1 MSGSRSEPIDGLE
14 ARDGAATRLPS
25 DTTSA
30 AQDVLLDVRDLSVVY
45 ESAGQEAV
53 QAVDHVSFQLRKGE
67 FVGLVG
73 ESGSGKSTL
82 GYALTRLQKPPARTN
97 GGNIFFG
104 GHDIRDL
111 DEEALR
117 QQRQGGFAMVLQS
130 GMNALNPVRTIRNHF
145 IDIFKAHGHV
155 PRDRWDARM
164 KELIEKVKLP
174 TAMLARYPGELS
186 GGMRQRVSIA
196 LALSLEPQLMVFDE
210 PTTALDVLVQ
220 HAVMDTIIEL
230 QQSEGFTAI
239 LISHDL
245 GIVLEATERVL
256 VMHEGRIVEDGGSKE
271 ILRDPQDEYTQML
284 LSHYADPRAEVVSL
298 PGFPDRSQ
306 RDPSATR
313 QETTT
318 SFSTVGSRERSA
330 ARNPIVVEHLVKT
343 YPAPRRGEQ
352 PVQAVRDV
360 SFTLEPGQSLALV
373 GQSGSGKSTIAK
385 MLTGVEKPTTGTVR
399 FGDTDVAKL
408 GRRGLKD
415 LRSEVQMVFQDP
427 YAALNPLHTVEYTLS
442 RPVANYTNLRG
453 RDARKRVL
461 ELLETVGLTPV
472 EQFAQKLP
480 HQLSGGQRQ
489 RVVIAR
495 ALASDPQV
503 IIADEPVSMLDVT
516 LRAGVLA
523 LLEDLRE
530 QWGVSLLYITHDLLS
545 ARLITDDIM
554 VLHDGAVVERGRTA
568 EVLQHPQD
576 DYTVALLDAVPNPRR
591 ALLA

>member
-1 MSGSRSEPIDGLE
+1 MSGATSDGLE
-14 ARDGAATRLPS
+14 ARGSTATFLPA
-25 DTTSA
+25 DTQQ
-30 AQDVLLDVRDLSVVY
+30 QDVLLDVRDLSVVY
-45 ESAGQEAV
+45 ESAGQTAV
-53 QAVDHVSFQLRKGE
+53 QAVDHVSFRLRKGE

-97 GGNIFFG
+97 GGSIVFAGN
-104 GHDIRDL
+104 DIRDL

-145 IDIFKAHGHV
+145 IDVYRAHGHV
-155 PRDRWDARM
+155 PRERWDARM
-164 KELIEKVKLP
+164 RELVSKVKLP
-174 TAMLARYPGELS
+174 ETMLARYPGELS

-230 QQSEGFTAI
+230 QRSEGFTAI

-256 VMHEGRIVEDGGSKE
+256 VMHEGRIVEDGRSVE
-271 ILRDPQDEYTQML
+271 VLRDPQDDYTRML

-306 RDPSATR
+306 RSVSR
-313 QETTT
+313 QQTT
-318 SFSTVGSRERSA
+318 SSFATVGSRERSA
-330 ARNPIVVEHLVKT
+330 AENPIVVDHLVKT

-385 MLTGVEKPTTGTVR
+385 MLTGVERPSSGTVR
-399 FGDTDVAKL
+399 FGDTDVARL

-442 RPVANYTNLRG
+442 RPIANHTTLRG
-453 RDARKRVL
+453 RDARRRMF
-461 ELLETVGLTPV
+461 EILETVGLTPV

-545 ARLITDDIM
+545 ARLITDDVM

-591 ALLA
+591 TLLA